1 MKANQARYPVAT
13 TCRLLGVST
22 SGYYAGLK
30 RGPSQRAREDTWLT
44 ERIQSIH
51 TRSRGTY
58 GAPRI
63 HAELCDEGILV
74 GRKRIARLMRAAG
87 LCGVSRRK
95 RPHTTVRRAAA
106 RPAPDLVERD
116 FTAPG
121 PNRLWVADITYV
133 PTWAGTLYLAIV
145 VDVWSRRVVGWAMET
160 HLRKGIGPGR
170 SGNGAPATA
179 PRGRRSPFGPGEPI
193 HIVRLRKTLPRR
205 RRPSI
210 DGLRR

>member
-1 MKANQARYPVAT
+1 MTQCIHPVTNELGRDDWVKANQARYPVAT

-22 SGYYAGLK
+22 SGYYAWLK

-87 LCGVSRRK
+87 LCGVSRR
-95 RPHTTVRRAAA
+95 TVEWAASA
-106 RPAPDLVERD
+106 QHNLCFQPPLSKLDV
-116 FTAPG
+116 
-121 PNRLWVADITYV
+121 
-133 PTWAGTLYLAIV
+133 TL
-145 VDVWSRRVVGWAMET
+145 SR
-160 HLRKGIGPGR
+160 HLSFPV
-170 SGNGAPATA
+170 SLT
-179 PRGRRSPFGPGEPI
+179 S
-193 HIVRLRKTLPRR
+193 V
-205 RRPSI
+205 S
-210 DGLRR
+210 

>member
-22 SGYYAGLK
+22 SGYYAWLK

-95 RPHTTVRRAAA
+95 RPHNH
-106 RPAPDLVERD
+106 RPTGSC
-116 FTAPG
+116 TAG
-121 PNRLWVADITYV
+121 
-133 PTWAGTLYLAIV
+133 AGL
-145 VDVWSRRVVGWAMET
+145 S
-160 HLRKGIGPGR
+160 
-170 SGNGAPATA
+170 
-179 PRGRRSPFGPGEPI
+179 
-193 HIVRLRKTLPRR
+193 
-205 RRPSI
+205 
-210 DGLRR
+210 